1 MPSDQNNSRFESRQ
15 VSNTLNRL
23 QESKTSHTILIYPNL
38 RTLRKVYSK
47 YLNIK
52 IQKNRI
58 VVILPYYETVESVKK
73 NLRLV
78 TDSKQ
83 ISFAE
88 NIDVIKTE
96 NSILIF
102 DSYDIMSYPSIQPMN
117 VSSPTL
123 SSHDI
128 PIINFL
134 SSTLAHADNL
144 NKDSVEFWIDMGPFF
159 NSKLNI
165 KYLLQYE
172 KISSR
177 LFKDTILRQYCLF
190 HKRDFEIR
198 LKDKQQNNVLD
209 CHQKKIFMM
218 DRPQP

>member
-1 MPSDQNNSRFESRQ
+1 M
-15 VSNTLNRL
+15 T
-23 QESKTSHTILIYPNL
+23 ESKQN
-38 RTLRKVYSK
+38 
-47 YLNIK
+47 
-52 IQKNRI
+52 
-58 VVILPYYETVESVKK
+58 
-73 NLRLV
+73 
-78 TDSKQ
+78 D
-83 ISFAE
+83 FAE
-88 NIDVIKTE
+88 SGDGVKSE
-96 NSILIF
+96 NSILVF
-102 DSYDIMSYPSIQPMN
+102 DSYDIINNPSNKPMN
-117 VSSPTL
+117 VSSQTP
-123 SSHDI
+123 SIHDM

-190 HKRDFEIR
+190 HKKDFEIR